1 MIKHVSESASAQLC
15 EFSSGRFCVLCLEY
29 MGMCLC
35 APGCFKISALL
46 SSGTLIGKPLRLPF
60 GDDGGGGDGG
70 GGVFYKFRVFA
81 LELRACCKQG
91 AV

>member
-15 EFSSGRFCVLCLEY
+15 EFSSGRCCVLCLEY

-46 SSGTLIGKPLRLPF
+46 SSGTLIGKPLDFHLAMM
-60 GDDGGGGDGG
+60 
-70 GGVFYKFRVFA
+70 VVVVM
-81 LELRACCKQG
+81 
-91 AV
+91 AVVVEW